1 MQSPPSWCR
10 NVRPYYNSDGFV
22 VSANGE
28 SIGPLGIHSR
38 FCDRHHFRDGN
49 GCQRA
54 MEVLLSLFPRIE
66 TALTKYGLYRTF
78 VLYSVSR
85 DKRYYPVLDQSS
97 GHLNKSCVEMTVNPC
112 RNGSIAGGN
121 SCESF

>member
-66 TALTKYGLYRTF
+66 TALTKYGFIVQLF
-78 VLYSVSR
+78 YSQHHRINTITRYWIEHPVISTSR
-85 DKRYYPVLDQSS
+85 V
-97 GHLNKSCVEMTVNPC
+97 
-112 RNGSIAGGN
+112 
-121 SCESF
+121 